1 MQVLTYIP
9 TNRNNVC
16 QVLTYIWP
24 IEILDTLYKIP
35 ITTICHV
42 MTSYCETATSRRFD
56 AILVNCFFLKFL
68 EDTCVLLW
76 CHLDFL
82 LTFQNLLFSA
92 NRKLY
97 SITSFPLNVGTFT
110 IVFRSFRSER
120 RFNRN
125 YLYQTLTFQW
135 WSCFWFCAWFLSQ
148 LLSNMLK
155 VRIKDQ
161 KLDVSTWLP

>member
-1 MQVLTYIP
+1 MGLQTSPLVGPHMSSRMLILAP
-9 TNRNNVC
+9 KRGV
-16 QVLTYIWP
+16 IWWS
-24 IEILDTLYKIP
+24 IRGLVWSNLHSWDILGVPNSPWLP
-35 ITTICHV
+35 
-42 MTSYCETATSRRFD
+42 
-56 AILVNCFFLKFL
+56 VNCLFL

-82 LTFQNLLFSA
+82 LTFQNLSSA
-92 NRKLY
+92 NRKSC
-97 SITSFPLNVGTFT
+97 SITPFPLNVGTFT
-110 IVFRSFRSER
+110 IVLRLFRSER
-120 RFNRN
+120 RSNRN